1 MFISTRRIVIIGML
15 AAVAIV
21 LGVTGLGF
29 IPVPTP
35 VGRATI
41 LHIPAILA
49 GIIEGPVVGA
59 LVGLIFGI
67 YSFLTASST
76 LSADPIVAITPRIFI
91 GIVSYLVY
99 RPLKKRP
106 MIGAGIAAL
115 FGTMTNTIGF
125 LGLGVL
131 QGYINWAVVI
141 GIIITHSIFEVVL
154 AIVIVV
160 TLVNVLQK
168 YYVKL

>member
-1 MFISTRRIVIIGML
+1 MVLTTRRIVITGML

-21 LGVTGLGF
+21 LGITGLGF

-49 GIIEGPVVGA
+49 GIIEGPLVGA

-67 YSFLTASST
+67 YSFLTASSA
-76 LSADPIVAITPRIFI
+76 LAADPIVAIIPRIFI
-91 GIVSYLVY
+91 GVVSYYVY
-99 RPLKKRP
+99 QLFAKRP
-106 MIGAGIAAL
+106 MLGAGTAAF

-125 LGLGVL
+125 LGLGVI
-131 QGYINWAVVI
+131 QGYINLTVAA
-141 GIIITHSIFEVVL
+141 GIILTHSIAEVVI
-154 AIVIVV
+154 AIVIVIV
-160 TLVNVLQK
+160 LVKALQK
-168 YYVKL
+168 YYAK